1 MAEKEN
7 EKGENDDED
16 EEKEKE
22 EAECLNETTPP
33 SQRLQRRAW
42 EMSEVVRWG
51 EAVGQAAAAA
61 REEGDGRDCSD
72 VGNETAMLRGGER
85 RLNIA
90 GKSPAQAKS
99 S

>member
-22 EAECLNETTPP
+22 EAERLNETTPP

-61 REEGDGRDCSD
+61 RGVGDTRGWGWVFSD
-72 VGNETAMLRGGER
+72 VGNDTAMLR
-85 RLNIA
+85 
-90 GKSPAQAKS
+90 
-99 S
+99 